1 MCAQIWE
8 TRTAKVQRFTFPMPE
23 WACPIFTTT
32 GNDGML
38 A

>member
-1 MCAQIWE
+1 MWQQK
-8 TRTAKVQRFTFPMPE
+8 TVRVQRFRTFPTPE

-38 A
+38 T